1 MSHAIRANVTHNMRM
16 VLDEARES
24 NHKHTSGTRLP
35 KPLNCVAPFD
45 SRGVFDAFEQ
55 KLLFF
60 AKQTFVE
67 SMPKPGP
74 DEHRYCWTIGCSG
87 GAIF

>member
-24 NHKHTSGTRLP
+24 KHKHTSSTRLP

-45 SRGVFDAFEQ
+45 RRGVFDAFEQ

-60 AKQTFVE
+60 QNKPLRSRCQ
-67 SMPKPGP
+67 SPGP
-74 DEHRYCWTIGCSG
+74 TSTDIVGR
-87 GAIF
+87 

>member
-45 SRGVFDAFEQ
+45 RRGVFDAFEQ

-60 AKQTFVE
+60 CETNLCGVDAKARARRAQILLDDR
-67 SMPKPGP
+67 M
-74 DEHRYCWTIGCSG
+74 
-87 GAIF
+87 